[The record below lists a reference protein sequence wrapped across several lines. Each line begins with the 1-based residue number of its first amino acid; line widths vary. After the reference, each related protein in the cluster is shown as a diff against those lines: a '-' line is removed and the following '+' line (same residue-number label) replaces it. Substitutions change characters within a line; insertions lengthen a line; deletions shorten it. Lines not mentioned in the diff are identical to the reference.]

1 MNKLKI
7 LIPFLF
13 WGFSALSQ
21 IKSNEADTQ
30 LFVFPMKGDFINYSL
45 SHTMSN
51 TKQDLMYYLNFSNTD
66 FYKNFITKSTS
77 LAFSFSAFKKQTQC
91 FISLPIYG
99 ENGNLQL
106 TLPTG
111 VSLLEG
117 NLLFKLITFKK
128 FKIYGESVNA
138 TIKLE
143 LAENNSYTLIF
154 TNFLITFSGMEGG
167 AFKTVT
173 LDLEDVY
180 NEIKQKQS
188 LDGKMYDKS
197 AKNLM
202 EIDKFVHIVDELFYT
217 ELDKVIRM
225 DN

>member
-1 MNKLKI
+1 MNRLQI
-7 LIPFLF
+7 LIPLIFL
-13 WGFSALSQ
+13 GFSALSQ
-21 IKSNEADTQ
+21 NKSNEADTQ

-51 TKQDLMYYLNFSNTD
+51 TKQDLKYYLNFSNSD
-66 FYKNFITKSTS
+66 FYKNLIQKTTNLS
-77 LAFSFSAFKKQTQC
+77 FSFSTFKKQTQC
-91 FISLPIYG
+91 FIQTPMVG
-99 ENGNLQL
+99 ANGNLML
-106 TLPTG
+106 ELPTG
-111 VSLLEG
+111 GSLLEG
-117 NLLFKLITFKK
+117 NLLFELITFKK
-128 FKIYGESVNA
+128 FKISGESVNA

-154 TNFLITFSGMEGG
+154 TNFVITYYGMESG

>member
-1 MNKLKI
+1 MNRLQI
-7 LIPFLF
+7 LIPLIFL
-13 WGFSALSQ
+13 GFSALSQ
-21 IKSNEADTQ
+21 NKSNEADTQ

-51 TKQDLMYYLNFSNTD
+51 TKQDLKYYLNFSNSD
-66 FYKNFITKSTS
+66 FYKNLIQKTTNLS
-77 LAFSFSAFKKQTQC
+77 FSFSAFKKQTQC
-91 FISLPIYG
+91 FIQTPMVG
-99 ENGNLQL
+99 DNGNLNL
-106 TLPTG
+106 KLPTG
-111 VSLLEG
+111 GSLLEG
-117 NLLFKLITFKK
+117 NLLFELITFKK
-128 FKIYGESVNA
+128 FKISGESVDA

-154 TNFLITFSGMEGG
+154 TNFVITYYGMESG

>member
-7 LIPFLF
+7 LIPFFFL
-13 WGFSALSQ
+13 GFSALSQ

-51 TKQDLMYYLNFSNTD
+51 TKHDLMYYLTMSNSD
-66 FYKNFITKSTS
+66 FYKNFITKSTT
-77 LAFSFSAFKKQTQC
+77 LAFSFSAFKKQTKC
-91 FISLPIYG
+91 FISTPMFG
-99 ENGNLQL
+99 RNGNLTL

-117 NLLFKLITFKK
+117 NLLFELITFKK
-128 FKIYGESVNA
+128 FKISSEAVNA

-143 LAENNSYTLIF
+143 LAENNSYTLRF
-154 TNFLITFSGMEGG
+154 TNFLITYSGMEGG

-180 NEIKQKQS
+180 NEIKQKQR

>member
-1 MNKLKI
+1 
-7 LIPFLF
+7 
-13 WGFSALSQ
+13 
-21 IKSNEADTQ
+21 
-30 LFVFPMKGDFINYSL
+30 
-45 SHTMSN
+45 
-51 TKQDLMYYLNFSNTD
+51 MYYLTYSNSD
-66 FYKNFITKSTS
+66 FYKNFIAKSTS
-77 LAFSFSAFKKQTQC
+77 LAFSFSAFKKQTRC
-91 FISLPIYG
+91 LILTPMVG
-99 ENGNLQL
+99 NNGNLKL

-111 VSLLEG
+111 ASLLEG
-117 NLLFKLITFKK
+117 NLLFELITFKK
-128 FKIYGESVNA
+128 FKIYSETVDA

-143 LAENNSYTLIF
+143 LAENNSYTLTF
-154 TNFLITFSGMEGG
+154 TNFLITYSGTESG

-202 EIDKFVHIVDELFYT
+202 EIDKFVHVVDELFYT

>member
-1 MNKLKI
+1 MNKLKV

-13 WGFSALSQ
+13 FAFSAQSQ
-21 IKSNEADTQ
+21 VKSTEADTQ
-30 LFVFPMKGDFINYSL
+30 LFVLPMKGDFIYYSL

-51 TKQDLMYYLNFSNTD
+51 TNHDLTYYFTWDSTD
-66 FYKNFITKSTS
+66 FYKNFGSKSTG

-91 FISLPIYG
+91 FISIPMVGY
-99 ENGNLQL
+99 NGNLKL

-111 VSLLEG
+111 GSLLDG
-117 NLLFKLITFKK
+117 NLLFELITFKK
-128 FKIYGESVNA
+128 FKIYSESVDA

-154 TNFLITFSGMEGG
+154 TNFLITYSGMQDG

-202 EIDKFVHIVDELFYT
+202 EIDKFVHIVDELFYA

>member
-1 MNKLKI
+1 MNKF
-7 LIPFLF
+7 LIGITIWLF
-13 WGFSALSQ
+13 GFSVFSQ

-30 LFVFPMKGDFINYSL
+30 LFVFPMKGDFIHYSL

-51 TKQDLMYYLNFSNTD
+51 TKQDLMYYLNMSNSD
-66 FYKNFITKSTS
+66 FYKNFGTKSIS
-77 LAFSFSAFKKQTQC
+77 LAFSFSAFKKQTRC
-91 FISLPIYG
+91 NISPPSAG
-99 ENGNLQL
+99 GNGNLKL

-111 VSLLEG
+111 VSLLDG
-117 NLLFKLITFKK
+117 NLLFELITFKK
-128 FKIYGESVNA
+128 FKIYGESVDA

-143 LAENNSYTLIF
+143 LSENNSYTLIF
-154 TNFLITFSGMEGG
+154 TNFLITYNGKEGG

-188 LDGKMYDKS
+188 LDGKMYDRS